1 LYNISEKLQKRKREK
16 VIKQMKK
23 NKTIQKII
31 TLAILLIS
39 VNTSSIAKTYDIVEN
54 DALEEMQ
61 EKGKKALPKIKKEIE
76 KEKKELLNFKGTLLR
91 PATKNYTYYIDPT
104 YTLEEDMMYYDEKE
118 KKWKILYPK
127 GYKINP
133 IQYIPYKP
141 PPLVVFN
148 YCNKDE
154 LNYVKNLI
162 KNNPLNYIL
171 INSGCPLKDIKDTN
185 LKIYFLTDD
194 IKQKFKLKETIS
206 IVDVDMQK
214 KLIKVSVIS
223 TKNKNTNQKNL
234 K

>member
-1 LYNISEKLQKRKREK
+1 
-16 VIKQMKK
+16 MKK
-23 NKTIQKII
+23 SKTIQKIKII
-31 TLAILLIS
+31 TSIILLIS
-39 VNTSSIAKTYDIVEN
+39 INTSSIAKTYDIAEN

-61 EKGKKALPKIKKEIE
+61 ERGKKILPKIKKEVE
-76 KEKKELLNFKGTLLR
+76 KEKEKLLNFKGAILKS
-91 PATKNYTYYIDPT
+91 ATKNYTYYVDPT

-127 GYKINP
+127 GYKVNP

-141 PPLVVFN
+141 PPLIVFN
-148 YCNKDE
+148 YCNKNE

-185 LKIYFLTDD
+185 LKVYFLTDD
-194 IKQKFKLKETIS
+194 VKQKFKLKETIS
-206 IVDVDMQK
+206 IIDVDMQK

-223 TKNKNTNQKNL
+223 VKNKNTNQKNL
-234 K
+234 N

>member
-1 LYNISEKLQKRKREK
+1 
-16 VIKQMKK
+16 MKK
-23 NKTIQKII
+23 NKTTQKII

-39 VNTSSIAKTYDIVEN
+39 INTSSIAKTYDIIEN

-61 EKGKKALPKIKKEIE
+61 ERGQKALPKIKKEVE
-76 KEKKELLNFKGTLLR
+76 KEKEELLNFKGSPLK

-104 YTLEEDMMYYDEKE
+104 YTLEENMMYYDEKE

-141 PPLVVFN
+141 PPLIVFN

-171 INSGCPLKDIKDTN
+171 INSGCPLKNIKDTN

-194 IKQKFKLKETIS
+194 IKQKLKLKETIS

-214 KLIKVSVIS
+214 KMIKVSVIS
-223 TKNKNTNQKNL
+223 ASKNKNLNTKKLN
-234 K
+234 

>member
-1 LYNISEKLQKRKREK
+1 
-16 VIKQMKK
+16 MKK

-31 TLAILLIS
+31 ISGALLIGIS
-39 VNTSSIAKTYDIVEN
+39 ISSIAKTYDIVEN

-61 EKGKKALPKIKKEIE
+61 ERGKKALPKIKKEVE
-76 KEKKELLNFKGTLLR
+76 KEKEKLLNFKGSTLK
-91 PATKNYTYYIDPT
+91 PATKSYTYYVDPT
-104 YTLEEDMMYYDEKE
+104 YTLEEDMKYYDQKE

-127 GYKINP
+127 GYKFNP

-141 PPLVVFN
+141 PPLVIFN

-194 IKQKFKLKETIS
+194 IKQKLKLKETVS

-214 KLIKVSVIS
+214 KLIKVSVVPVKS
-223 TKNKNTNQKNL
+223 KNTNQKN
-234 K
+234 